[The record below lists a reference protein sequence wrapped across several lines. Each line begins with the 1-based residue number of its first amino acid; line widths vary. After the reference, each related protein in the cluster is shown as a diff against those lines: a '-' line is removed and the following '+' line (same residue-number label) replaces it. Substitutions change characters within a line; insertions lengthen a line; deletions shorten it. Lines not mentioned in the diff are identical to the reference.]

1 MKLHVTYG
9 GDNHLNKN
17 DFRRFSDNQYK
28 CIKLYKT
35 SDKGL
40 VGICKSKA
48 RKEMPYRVSY
58 GFSETFFA
66 DLESAETF
74 VKERFAG
81 YAEVLKN
88 E

>member
-9 GDNHLNKN
+9 GDNHLYKN
-17 DFRRFSDNQYK
+17 DLRRFSNSKYK
-28 CIKLYKT
+28 CIKLFMT

-40 VGICKSKA
+40 VGICKSKV
-48 RKEMPYRVSY
+48 RKEMPYKVTY
-58 GFSETFFA
+58 GLSETFFE

-74 VKERFAG
+74 VKERFTG